1 MAKKAGRKVICK
13 DCGHEAT
20 TTVDSPR
27 CGECGSR
34 NVENMDGKAPGAPP
48 VEDKMPPDQK
58 FFKNMPVDPRVAQS
72 WRFEVERHGY
82 RGTLGEYVN
91 ERTLEAARARGFRP
105 AMVVS
110 DGGVDQAILTEGS
123 ERMNQ
128 SNQPQ
133 KPRDDLDDIL
143 EIQGRRL
150 KQQLADAT
158 VSEIELEAKRRRIEM
173 ERERRE
179 LDKLVKGEADGDAKP
194 REERPRT
201 EFDEVREML
210 SGDIKGEAVQMLMDE
225 RRYNLEL
232 KRIEIEKKRKELEL
246 VGKRTDD
253 GNNGGGNMVEEMVP
267 YQMPDG
273 SLQYKVVRHR
283 EGYQPMMPP
292 WGMWGQGPG
301 GKSVSMEDIQ
311 KLLEEKLEKKSIDE
325 QIERVRQE
333 QQQATESYRAEL
345 REKDKEI
352 AMRDRQEL
360 LERIDEAKNMA
371 SNRTDR
377 YDMFKELLGDLDNLN
392 LGGRNKF
399 SADDLAAKT
408 ANETVNK
415 FAEVAT
421 QRLKSDKTAPKRL
434 ADAAE
439 LIVKKSI
446 KDSTPDQPMEDY
458 DDPNDLE
465 IMYSNL
471 NKELGQEKEQRKK

>member
-1 MAKKAGRKVICK
+1 
-13 DCGHEAT
+13 
-20 TTVDSPR
+20 
-27 CGECGSR
+27 
-34 NVENMDGKAPGAPP
+34 
-48 VEDKMPPDQK
+48 
-58 FFKNMPVDPRVAQS
+58 
-72 WRFEVERHGY
+72 
-82 RGTLGEYVN
+82 
-91 ERTLEAARARGFRP
+91 
-105 AMVVS
+105 
-110 DGGVDQAILTEGS
+110 
-123 ERMNQ
+123 
-128 SNQPQ
+128 
-133 KPRDDLDDIL
+133 
-143 EIQGRRL
+143 
-150 KQQLADAT
+150 
-158 VSEIELEAKRRRIEM
+158 
-173 ERERRE
+173 
-179 LDKLVKGEADGDAKP
+179 
-194 REERPRT
+194 
-201 EFDEVREML
+201 
-210 SGDIKGEAVQMLMDE
+210 
-225 RRYNLEL
+225 
-232 KRIEIEKKRKELEL
+232 
-246 VGKRTDD
+246 
-253 GNNGGGNMVEEMVP
+253 
-267 YQMPDG
+267 
-273 SLQYKVVRHR
+273 
-283 EGYQPMMPP
+283 MPP
-292 WGMWGQGPG
+292 WGMWGQGQG